1 VGEAANHENHRTE
14 IERIR
19 MGTPDRSPLLAP
31 NVVCFTCGDV
41 LKPKPVMGP
50 RGVDHIEYE
59 CRNKKHEP
67 YRMEST
73 AMLQAEMRPVRPDG
87 SAVKL

>member
-1 VGEAANHENHRTE
+1 
-14 IERIR
+14 
-19 MGTPDRSPLLAP
+19 MGSGWKAVPVLRRKTMALTPDRSPLLAP
-31 NVVCFTCGDV
+31 NIICYSCGDV
-41 LKPKPVMGP
+41 LKPKAVMGP
-50 RGVDHIEYE
+50 RGVDHVEYE

-87 SAVKL
+87 TAVKL